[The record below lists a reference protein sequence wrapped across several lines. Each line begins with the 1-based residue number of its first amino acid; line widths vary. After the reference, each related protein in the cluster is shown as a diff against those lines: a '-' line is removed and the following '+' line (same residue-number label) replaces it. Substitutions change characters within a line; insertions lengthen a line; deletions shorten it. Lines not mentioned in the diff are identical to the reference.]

1 MAQSFRTAI
10 SFNGLASASSQ
21 ALAVKV
27 DGDSE
32 NRILVDAG
40 GKITWGAGGSS
51 AGDTTLYRNA
61 ANVLKTD
68 DGFVAA
74 SVTVPDGGLT
84 LGSTAVTSTA
94 AELNI
99 LDGVTSTTSE
109 LNILDG
115 VTSTASELNLV
126 DGITAGTVSASKA
139 VIADSSKDITGFRN
153 ITLTGELDAATLDI
167 SGDADIDGTTN
178 LDAVDIDGAVQI
190 DNTLT
195 VGVDDTGY
203 DVKLFG
209 ATSGKYMQ
217 WDESADALIVKD
229 TVDAVN
235 FKVNGGQGSDG
246 QVLTSTGSG
255 VAWEDASGGGGTPG
269 GSNTQI
275 QFNNSGNFGGNA
287 NLVYDGSALIT
298 MTKSGA
304 NTGIKLDV
312 ASDTEAHSGNIAFY
326 KSEAAGAGRLDKD
339 AVYGQIDYYG
349 QTASNGYHHAASIK
363 TLVGDYF
370 YSDNF
375 TPSDIEFW
383 ATPADQTS
391 PVRKVVVRGGTS
403 NTDAA
408 ALEIWHNQA
417 NKGSRV
423 DFVDDDGTQLGYF
436 GFSANANWYMK
447 NLTSGNMFIESEGS
461 IAIRAEGNYEVNFS
475 STGLEP
481 YADEGYKLGSSSK
494 EWSEAY
500 IVDLK
505 VSGNSTMAGTL
516 TVGVDDT
523 GHDVKFF
530 GATSGKYMLWDESA
544 DALIVKDTVDAVNF
558 KVNGGQG
565 SDGQVLT
572 STGSGVAWEDASGG
586 GGSPGGSDHQVQ
598 FNNNGSF
605 GADANFTYDGSNLT
619 AKVPFTVGVDD
630 TGHDVKFFGA
640 ASGAHLLWDE
650 SNNRLDVVTSS
661 GAAYFRSLNG
671 TATTYIGSDSG
682 NTALF
687 GTSSA
692 HDTRF
697 ITNDTERIRIT
708 SGGNVGIGASNPT
721 SFFVVNGVSQFDGA
735 LNVGVNDTGHD
746 VIFYGATADNAWFWW
761 DESTDNLLLGPA
773 TKLGINESSPSTSL
787 HVGGAST
794 VTHSTGNYVLTGN
807 NSNEQIKIVSDN
819 NSGRPYIAFWNQDSG
834 GTLDRKGYIGYPHAA
849 SDSSS
854 IFIRSDQGLID
865 MSETTMTKLTLTDTT
880 DTGGDTSDGALRIGA
895 SSGQHLAFDTN
906 EIISKS
912 DDSTM
917 GDLHLQTDGGD
928 LKFGN
933 NTELTHFK
941 LCGSQNQIYSTSNA
955 LELHNTTAGDQSVY
969 HSYYDDSGTRYGYIG
984 YPSNDD
990 MYFKNENAGGQMYSF
1005 APGSYMYWHVGGAYE
1020 LRLGSSE
1027 LRPYS
1032 NEGLNLG
1039 ASGAA
1044 WNHFYL
1050 GQGSTFSSGGY
1061 WTLRSRDSDRQ
1072 VMEYTSSERFKK
1084 DIVDL
1089 PLNEAYQ
1096 ILDARPIKFRGADD
1110 DSSVPLEAGLSAE
1123 SLHNAGFEYAVRYDE
1138 GHWGETPRAIY
1149 YEMLTAPLIKI
1160 CKDQK
1165 DRIESLEAK
1174 VAALESA

>member
-1 MAQSFRTAI
+1 MAQTFRTAI
-10 SFNGLASASSQ
+10 SFDGLAAASSQ

-139 VIADSSKDITGFRN
+139 VIVDSSKDITGFRN
-153 ITLTGELDAATLDI
+153 ITLTGILDAI
-167 SGDADIDGTTN
+167 NIN
-178 LDAVDIDGAVQI
+178 
-190 DNTLT
+190 
-195 VGVDDTGY
+195 
-203 DVKLFG
+203 
-209 ATSGKYMQ
+209 
-217 WDESADALIVKD
+217 
-229 TVDAVN
+229 
-235 FKVNGGQGSDG
+235 VNGAQGSDG

-255 VAWEDASGGGGTPG
+255 VAWEDASSGGSPG

-275 QFNNSGNFGGNA
+275 QFNNSGSFAGNA
-287 NLVYDGSALIT
+287 NLVYDGSSLIT

-326 KSEAAGAGRLDKD
+326 KSEAAGAARLDKD

-363 TLVGDYF
+363 TLVGEYF
-370 YSDNF
+370 YSDNY

-391 PVRKVVVRGGTS
+391 PIRRLVVRGGSS
-403 NTDAA
+403 NTDAG
-408 ALEIWHNQA
+408 ALEIWHNGGA
-417 NKGSRV
+417 NKGGRV

-436 GFSANANWYMK
+436 GYSNNSAFYIKNNMTYAN
-447 NLTSGNMFIESEGS
+447 NGNIFME
-461 IAIRAEGNYEVNFS
+461 AEGDIYVRARGEYEVQFNQN
-475 STGLEP
+475 GLEP
-481 YADEGYKLGSSSK
+481 YADEGYKLGASNR

-505 VSGNSTMAGTL
+505 ISGNSTMAGTL

-530 GATSGKYMLWDESA
+530 GATSGKYMQWDESA

-598 FNNNGSF
+598 FNNDGSF

-640 ASGAHLLWDE
+640 ASGAYMLYDE
-650 SNNRLDVVTSS
+650 SENRLDVVTAS

-708 SGGNVGIGASNPT
+708 SDGNVGIGTTSPSTPTHIYHASTNHVLLVESGDSTAGISFKDSATTGNYYDQGIEVSGDTMRIKAGGGSRMVIDSSGNVGIGTT
-721 SFFVVNGVSQFDGA
+721 SPSTTLHVNGDFTTDGDIFGTSNTNFFVGNDSNERILFQESSNQIFFYVNGDYRAYINDSGHFVPYVDGTYQCGTSSLRWSSVHSDRYYLADTDSYLQFEADSAAGIDGPGIRFVINGA
-735 LNVGVNDTGHD
+735 EMFKVARENDDTNH
-746 VIFYGATADNAWFWW
+746 TM
-761 DESTDNLLLGPA
+761 LLLGENND
-773 TKLGINESSPSTSL
+773 GIRYEKDNEKFSF
-787 HVGGAST
+787 VIGASNRLCIENAT
-794 VTHSTGNYVLTGN
+794 TSIYGSADILRLYTTA
-807 NSNEQIKIVSDN
+807 
-819 NSGRPYIAFWNQDSG
+819 SGDQS
-834 GTLDRKGYIGYPHAA
+834 GYIGFY
-849 SDSSS
+849 
-854 IFIRSDQGLID
+854 
-865 MSETTMTKLTLTDTT
+865 
-880 DTGGDTSDGALRIGA
+880 
-895 SSGQHLAFDTN
+895 
-906 EIISKS
+906 
-912 DDSTM
+912 
-917 GDLHLQTDGGD
+917 
-928 LKFGN
+928 N
-933 NTELTHFK
+933 NGT
-941 LCGSQNQIYSTSNA
+941 
-955 LELHNTTAGDQSVY
+955 
-969 HSYYDDSGTRYGYIG
+969 TRYGYMG
-984 YPSNDD
+984 YPGNDD
-990 MYFKNENAGGQMYSF
+990 MYFKNENSGGQMYNFS
-1005 APGSYMYWHVGGAYE
+1005 PGSYMYWHVAGAYE
-1020 LRLGSSE
+1020 LRLSSAS

-1039 ASGAA
+1039 ESGAA
-1044 WNHFYL
+1044 WNIFYL
-1050 GQGSTFSSGGY
+1050 GQGSSFSSGGY

-1089 PLNEAYQ
+1089 PVEEAYQ
-1096 ILDARPIKFRGADD
+1096 ILDARPIKFRGIDD

-1123 SLHNAGFEYAVRYDE
+1123 SLHNSGFEYAVRYDE
-1138 GHWGETPRAIY
+1138 GHWGETPRAVY

-1174 VAALESA
+1174 VAALEAA

>member
-10 SFNGLASASSQ
+10 SFDGLASASSQ
-21 ALAVKV
+21 AISIKV
-27 DGDSE
+27 DGDSQ
-32 NRILVDAG
+32 NRVLIDAG

-94 AELNI
+94 
-99 LDGVTSTTSE
+99 
-109 LNILDG
+109 
-115 VTSTASELNLV
+115 SELNLV
-126 DGITAGTVSASKA
+126 DGITAGTISASKA
-139 VIADSSKDITGFRN
+139 VIADSNKDVTGFRN
-153 ITLTGELDAATLDI
+153 VTLTGILDAI
-167 SGDADIDGTTN
+167 NI
-178 LDAVDIDGAVQI
+178 
-190 DNTLT
+190 
-195 VGVDDTGY
+195 
-203 DVKLFG
+203 
-209 ATSGKYMQ
+209 
-217 WDESADALIVKD
+217 
-229 TVDAVN
+229 
-235 FKVNGGQGSDG
+235 KVNGAQGSDG

-287 NLVYDGSALIT
+287 NLVYDGSSLIT

-339 AVYGQIDYYG
+339 AVYGQLDFYG
-349 QTASNGYHHAASIK
+349 QTASNGYHHAAAIK
-363 TLVGDYF
+363 TLVGEYF
-370 YSDNF
+370 YSDNY

-383 ATPADQTS
+383 VTPSDQTS
-391 PVRKVVVRGGTS
+391 PVRKVVVRGGTA

-436 GFSANANWYMK
+436 GFNANANWYMK

-505 VSGNSTMAGTL
+505 VSGNSTMTGTL

-586 GGSPGGSDHQVQ
+586 GSPGGSNTQVQ
-598 FNNNGSF
+598 FNNSGSF
-605 GADANFTYDGSNLT
+605 GGSANLT
-619 AKVPFTVGVDD
+619 FDGTNLTVAGELDAATLDISGDADIDGTTNLDTVQVDGALTVGVD
-630 TGHDVKFFGA
+630 
-640 ASGAHLLWDE
+640 
-650 SNNRLDVVTSS
+650 
-661 GAAYFRSLNG
+661 
-671 TATTYIGSDSG
+671 
-682 NTALF
+682 
-687 GTSSA
+687 
-692 HDTRF
+692 
-697 ITNDTERIRIT
+697 
-708 SGGNVGIGASNPT
+708 
-721 SFFVVNGVSQFDGA
+721 
-735 LNVGVNDTGHD
+735 DTGHD
-746 VIFYGATADNAWFWW
+746 VIFYGATSGDKWKW
-761 DESTDNLLLGPA
+761 DESSDSMLVEGHSFLEQKVQTGATSFTQEPWANSTIALGDYGSIGTQGSYRTYMSWNYERGTDSNYHHLDVNSYPQAGHVAIGNSGILFGYDDDFETTHTAPPTTRALVTSQGLGV
-773 TKLGINESSPSTSL
+773 GSGSGSSPSIFFTSD
-787 HVGGAST
+787 T
-794 VTHSTGNYVLTGN
+794 
-807 NSNEQIKIVSDN
+807 
-819 NSGRPYIAFWNQDSG
+819 DSG
-834 GTLDRKGYIGYPHAA
+834 FYLSGSGVSFTTAGTQRMYVSTAGRTHIPQVDDVDDDAVSGC
-849 SDSSS
+849 
-854 IFIRSDQGLID
+854 LI
-865 MSETTMTKLTLTDTT
+865 L
-880 DTGGDTSDGALRIGA
+880 GGDGT
-895 SSGQHLAFDTN
+895 GQHLAFDNN
-906 EIISKS
+906 EIQSKS
-912 DDSTM
+912 DATTATTLNLNLE
-917 GDLHLQTDGGD
+917 GGNVKTKGELHVHHSGIAMTIQD
-928 LKFGN
+928 
-933 NTELTHFK
+933 
-941 LCGSQNQIYSTSNA
+941 TSNDTGSYIQFTDTDSDQLA
-955 LELHNTTAGDQSVY
+955 YIGCPNNDDIHIKNTNTS
-969 HSYYDDSGTRYGYIG
+969 GYIYIGVTGASNG
-984 YPSNDD
+984 YCA
-990 MYFKNENAGGQMYSF
+990 YFTNTGDF
-1005 APGSYMYWHVGGAYE
+1005 
-1020 LRLGSSE
+1020 L
-1027 LRPYS
+1027 PY
-1032 NEGLNLG
+1032 NNVEHNLG
-1039 ASGAA
+1039 ASGKA
-1044 WNHFYL
+1044 WEHFFL
-1050 GQGSTFSSGGY
+1050 GQANTFSSGGY
-1061 WTLRSRDSDRQ
+1061 YTLRSRDSDRQ
-1072 VMEYTSSERFKK
+1072 VMELTSSERFKK

-1089 PLNEAYQ
+1089 PLDEAYQ
-1096 ILDARPIKFRGADD
+1096 VLNARPIKYRGIED

-1123 SLHNAGFEYAVRYDE
+1123 SLHNAGYEYAVRYDE
-1138 GHWGETPRAIY
+1138 GHWGETPRSIY
-1149 YEMLTAPLIKI
+1149 YEYLTAPLIKI

-1165 DRIESLEAK
+1165 DRIESLESK
-1174 VAALESA
+1174 VAALEAA